1 MIQQTNQP
9 WSEDKLDDMLSQP
22 ASDLIADIKKI
33 EGDIVVIGGGGKM
46 GPSLCVLAKRAVEAA
61 GVTKK
66 IIAVDLFPDEMS
78 RPYLEKNG
86 VECVKVDL
94 LYAKQVAGLPD
105 APNVLYMAGR
115 KFGTQGAEHMT
126 WAMNT
131 IIPMHIAQ
139 RYNKSKV
146 VVFSSGNIYPLT
158 PVYLGGA
165 TESTPVNPVGE
176 YAMSCLGR
184 ERVFDFFA
192 REKGLKCCFYRLNY
206 AVALRYGVL
215 YDIANTI
222 LSGESVSL
230 APTAFNCIWQ
240 GDANAIAIRAL
251 LHCGTPPKIFNVTGP
266 ETVSMQNTAKRIA
279 AMLNKEISLIGEEQL
294 TALLSNAGKA
304 MATFGYP
311 KVSMDTL
318 INWQVEWLKS
328 GGSSLGK
335 PTHFEQREGKF

>member
-1 MIQQTNQP
+1 MTQQNII
-9 WSEDKLDDMLSQP
+9 WSEDKLDDILSQP
-22 ASDLIADIKKI
+22 TAALVEDMKKI

-61 GVTKK
+61 GVQKK
-66 IIAVDLFPDEMS
+66 IIAVDLFPDEVS

-86 VECVKVDL
+86 VTCIKADL
-94 LYAKQVAGLPD
+94 LDAARVADLPD
-105 APNVLYMAGR
+105 APNVLYMAGK

-131 IIPMHIAQ
+131 IIPMRIAE
-139 RYNKSKV
+139 RYVKSKV

-165 TESTPVNPVGE
+165 TEATPVNPVGE

-184 ERVFDFFA
+184 ERVFNYYA
-192 REKGLKCCFYRLNY
+192 REKGLQCCFYRLNY
-206 AVALRYGVL
+206 AVALRYGVF

-240 GDANAIAIRAL
+240 GDANAIALRAL
-251 LHCGTPPKIFNVTGP
+251 LHCGTPPVLMNVTGP
-266 ETVSMQNTAKRIA
+266 ETISMQNTAKRLA
-279 AMLNKEISLIGEEQL
+279 AMLNKDISLIGEEQP
-294 TALLSNAGKA
+294 TALLNNAGKA

-311 KVSMDTL
+311 LVSMDTML
-318 INWQVEWLKS
+318 HWQVEWLKS